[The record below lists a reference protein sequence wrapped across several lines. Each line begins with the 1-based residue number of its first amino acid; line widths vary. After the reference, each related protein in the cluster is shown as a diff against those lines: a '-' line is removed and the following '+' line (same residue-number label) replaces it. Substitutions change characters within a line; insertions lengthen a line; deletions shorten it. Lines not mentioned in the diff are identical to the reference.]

1 MKPITPTTKQE
12 IKTCIDAAIVKMSDL
27 GVALS
32 EYPKKGTQE
41 HAAEVFGAVVML
53 QAWRKEVVSL
63 IEWQDATK
71 RESAK

>member
-1 MKPITPTTKQE
+1 MSPTTKQE
-12 IKTCIDAAIVKMSDL
+12 IKTCIKAAIVKMSDL

-32 EYPKKGTQE
+32 EYPDKGAQE
-41 HAAEVFGAVVML
+41 HAAEVFGAVAML
-53 QAWRKEVVSL
+53 QEWQKEVASL